1 MKKLT
6 SHLTA
11 LLLIFV
17 LLMTS
22 GCFQGRPSS
31 REPIHLN
38 PNMDQ
43 QKKYRPQ
50 AESNFF
56 EDGATMRP
64 IVEGTVARGQLK
76 DDTEFYYG
84 KDSKG
89 NFIKTFPSQIELNME
104 LLRRGQERYSI
115 YCSPCHGAIG
125 NGRGIV
131 VEKGMLPP
139 PSFHSD
145 SIRVYPNGR
154 VFDVITNGIRNMPP
168 YKYQIPEKDRWAI
181 IAYFN
186 ALQRSQNA
194 TLQDVPQSERGS
206 L

>member
-1 MKKLT
+1 MT
-6 SHLTA
+6 SHITTFA
-11 LLLIFV
+11 LIVV
-17 LLMTS
+17 LLVTS

-43 QKKYRPQ
+43 QEKYRPQ
-50 AESNFF
+50 AESNYF

-64 IVEGTVARGQLK
+64 IVEGTVARGLLK
-76 DDTEFYYG
+76 EDTEYHFG
-84 KDSKG
+84 KDAKG
-89 NFIKTFPSQIELNME
+89 NFINTFPKQINVTME
-104 LLRRGQERYSI
+104 LLQRGQERYNI
-115 YCSPCHGAIG
+115 YCTPCHGRIG

-145 SIRVYPNGR
+145 SIKVYPNGR
-154 VFDVITNGIRNMPP
+154 VFDVITNGVRNMPP
-168 YKYQIPEKDRWAI
+168 YKYQIPVEDRWAI
-181 IAYFN
+181 IAFFK

-194 TLQDVPQSERGS
+194 TIQDVPQSERGS